1 MLVMIA
7 RERENCNETE
17 RMNKKNWRK
26 LDHGRS
32 KLALLSCIVRQKK
45 KRLHSISKVY
55 SAGVNLAVL
64 LNLKQKNSDWCFAGT
79 MNNSYKIN
87 FSCYIYIKSYHISYE
102 LIY

>member
-17 RMNKKNWRK
+17 RMNKKNWSK

-45 KRLHSISKVY
+45 KDFTQFRKFTVP
-55 SAGVNLAVL
+55 G
-64 LNLKQKNSDWCFAGT
+64 
-79 MNNSYKIN
+79 
-87 FSCYIYIKSYHISYE
+87 
-102 LIY
+102 